1 MRENN
6 MQEIIRRL
14 LDEGSVESLRDG
26 FELIREIEGY
36 QEVDGE
42 RYGKS
47 FETAHTLSRELR
59 QRAGLFLYSDPEG
72 YTEVIRRSL
81 LFDAPYDLDC
91 AIRYAEWGRERERR
105 FYPSRRKQLLPIV
118 RAMEDLEYRRIRR
131 LLICLPP
138 GVGKTTL
145 ALFFLVW
152 SGSRNPDKGILT
164 GSHNISFLHGAYEEI
179 LRMLDP
185 EGEYLFYEI
194 FPSNKIVSTNAKDMR
209 IDLNSGKRFETFQ
222 FGSIGSGLA
231 GRVRATNLLYGDDL
245 VSDSESASSVEQ
257 MDKLW
262 RAYNTDFR
270 QRMLGDAGELLI
282 QTAWSLYD
290 PYDRLKMMFENDP
303 ETRIIE
309 IPVMDEEGN
318 PNFDYPNGLGYSKEQ
333 IELQRRVMD
342 EYMFSA
348 LMMCSPMEKEG
359 QLYSPE
365 ELKRYF
371 ELPEGEPD
379 MVFACADTKETGD
392 DYFAMPIAY
401 KYGEDYYIERIVC
414 NNGRPELIE
423 ELASDALMNVNIARF
438 ESNRGGTTYAKN
450 VQEKI
455 KAKGGKCKITTKWNQ
470 TNKETRIISRS
481 SWVKEHCIFKDPSK
495 YTPEYRKAM
504 EMLCSYTLKG
514 KNKHDDVPDVFSD
527 LADYAESL
535 SVKPIKVSKRVF

>member
-1 MRENN
+1 MNN
-6 MQEIIRRL
+6 IQNVIDRL
-14 LDEGSVESLRDG
+14 IDEGSSSSLMDA
-26 FELIREIEGY
+26 FELIRELEGY
-36 QEVDGE
+36 QLVDGE
-42 RYGKS
+42 KVGKG
-47 FETAHTLSRELR
+47 FEDAHSLSKELR
-59 QRAGLFLYSDPEG
+59 SRAGLFYYSDVEG
-72 YTEVIRRSL
+72 YTEVIRKSL

-91 AIRYAEWGRERERR
+91 AIRYAEWNREPERR
-105 FYPSRRKQLLPIV
+105 FYPARRKQLLPLV

-131 LLICLPP
+131 LLIAMPP

-209 IDLNSGKRFETFQ
+209 IDLNQGKRFETFQ

-245 VSDSESASSVEQ
+245 VSDSESASSVDQ

-282 QTAWSLYD
+282 QTPWSLYD

-303 ETRIIE
+303 LTRIIE
-309 IPVMDEEGN
+309 IPVETDGV
-318 PNFDYPNGLGYSKEQ
+318 PNFDYPNGLGYTKEQ
-333 IELQRRVMD
+333 IELQRKVMD
-342 EYMFSA
+342 SYMFSA
-348 LMMCSPMEKEG
+348 VMMCSPMEKEG
-359 QLYSPE
+359 QLYPPE
-365 ELKRYF
+365 EFKRYF
-371 ELPEGEPD
+371 ELPDGEPD
-379 MVFACADTKETGD
+379 MVFAVADTKETGD
-392 DYFAMPIAY
+392 DYFAMPIVH
-401 KYGEDYYIERIVC
+401 KFGDDYYIEDIIC

-423 ELASDALMNVNIARF
+423 TLAAEALLNVNVARF
-438 ESNRGGTTYAKN
+438 ESNRGGTTYARN

-455 KAKGGKCKITTKWNQ
+455 KSLGGKCKITTKWNQ
-470 TNKETRIISRS
+470 SNKETRIISRS
-481 SWVKEHCIFKDPSK
+481 PWVKEHCIFKDPSK
-495 YTPEYRKAM
+495 YTSDYRRAM
-504 EMLCSYTLKG
+504 EMMCSYSLKG

-527 LADYAESL
+527 LADFAESL
-535 SVKPIKVSKRVF
+535 TIKPIRVGKRVF